1 MPRKILR
8 KSSTI
13 SPVPRPPRRVAK
25 TSKSDEPTRL
35 SGEGKRAQSAPE
47 SVRRAPYSQL
57 IVDARAAAPDGE
69 GSLITFIAPPRHGK
83 TTVMR
88 FFIDNATDRGEL
100 VLAHDPKIPAQFDGI
115 EVPEATFP
123 ALMATA
129 LPVDGTDNPVRR
141 FGYDVDPDD
150 VIALGLD
157 CARGGCFSDGDSETD
172 APGIKTTV
180 VIDEGR
186 HLIPR
191 RQSWSGDAAP
201 RAYCEG
207 SSQGLSLLFGT
218 QIPQRLP
225 LECFD
230 YSQAIVLGRC
240 AKRTLPYMEQKMG
253 LDPELSEILPNLKPG
268 EFVLLTAGSDWNG
281 LIYFTQK

>member
-1 MPRKILR
+1 MPKAPRR
-8 KSSTI
+8 MAAQAEGQEST
-13 SPVPRPPRRVAK
+13 SLPRPRQSEGA
-25 TSKSDEPTRL
+25 ETR
-35 SGEGKRAQSAPE
+35 SI
-47 SVRRAPYSQL
+47 RRAPYSQL
-57 IVDARAAAPDGE
+57 VADARAAAPSGE
-69 GSLITFIAPPRHGK
+69 GSLVTFIGPPRHGK

-88 FFIDNATDRGEL
+88 AFIDEAQERGEL
-100 VLAHDPKIPAQFDGI
+100 LLIHDPKIPAQFDGI
-115 EVPEATFP
+115 TVPEATFQ
-123 ALMATA
+123 ALQATA
-129 LPVDGTDNPVRR
+129 TDGTNQIRR
-141 FGYDVDPDD
+141 FGYEVDPDD

-157 CARGGCFSDGDSETD
+157 MARGGAHQDEDGTTE
-172 APGIKTTV
+172 APRISTTV

-207 SSQGLSLLFGT
+207 SSQGLSLYFGT

-240 AKRTLPYMEQKMG
+240 AKRTLPYMEAKLG
-253 LDPELSEILPNLKPG
+253 LDAELSAVLPNLAPG
-268 EFVLLTAGSDWNG
+268 EFVLLIGGMDWNQT
-281 LIYFTQK
+281 IYFTQS